1 MTMTNAHIAATLT
14 WVYAAGF
21 GLSTIPVAAFLLRHG
36 RLPVF
41 AGLFES
47 YGGPWSARLHPRVFV
62 LLLMAFL
69 VLTMMVAWAAW
80 LVWNGSKVGAV
91 ITLVLLP
98 VEAMFWVGFALPIP
112 WLIGVA
118 RVVFLALA
126 WNSLG

>member
-1 MTMTNAHIAATLT
+1 MNNARIAAVLT

-21 GLSTIPVAAFLLRHG
+21 GLSTIPVAAFFLRQG

-47 YGGPWSARLHPRVFV
+47 YGGPWSARLHSRTFV
-62 LLLMAFL
+62 VLLMAFL
-69 VLTMMVAWAAW
+69 VVTLIAAWAAW
-80 LVWNGSKVGAV
+80 LVWNDSKVGAV
-91 ITLVLLP
+91 LALVLLAFE
-98 VEAMFWVGFALPIP
+98 VVFWVGFALPIP

-118 RVVFLALA
+118 RVTFLALA

>member
-1 MTMTNAHIAATLT
+1 MNNAHIAAILT

-21 GLSTIPVAAFLLRHG
+21 GLSTIPVAVFLLRYG

-47 YGGPWSARLHPRVFV
+47 FGGPWSARQEPRTFV
-62 LLLMAFL
+62 VLLMAFL
-69 VLTMMVAWAAW
+69 VITMMAAWAAW
-80 LVWNGSKVGAV
+80 LVWNGSKTGAV

-98 VEAMFWVGFALPIP
+98 VEAVFWIGFALPIP
-112 WLIGVA
+112 WLIGIA

-126 WNSLG
+126 WSYLD